1 MILIQAAER
10 VFSKIIEIESMSL
23 QTLLVNLMMKKMS
36 NFIKHYWL
44 IIILTNILIQPHS
57 ILLKNVLNGTKI
69 RTNTQL
75 LKGFNFN
82 INIPFIKNLNIQ
94 ISIKAQNN
102 RSYKFVKE
110 INQIIMVLKQNYIFN
125 SNYMAIRKK

>member
-75 LKGFNFN
+75 LKDFNFN